1 MATLLVDPPATPTL
15 IAAPS
20 PRLLTLGFVPLTDAA
35 PLLVADELGFFPAQA
50 IEVALAPA
58 RSWAALRDRLA
69 QGAVQGAQLLAPL
82 ALAAA
87 AGLDPLLVDALSAGL
102 ILNREGNT
110 IVLGQGLLRAP
121 DQALSARV
129 AALGRPPVFGVVHG
143 WSSHAYLLRHWLADQ
158 GIDPD
163 RAVTWRVIPPPRA
176 PEFLAEGAIDGFCAG
191 EPWGS
196 LAVALGLGRIAATS
210 FAIAPGHAEKLLVTT
225 DAVGDRAAPLL
236 AAVLRAIAWLAD
248 PAHHDDAAR
257 ILSYRAM
264 PQVPVAVLRMGL
276 DAHVR
281 FDPAASFPAAPA
293 IAWHARAMARWGHL
307 PAATDPD
314 SLATLLCCPALWRAA
329 ARLADLTPTGET
341 A

>member
-1 MATLLVDPPATPTL
+1 MAILLADPP
-15 IAAPS
+15 AAPS
-20 PRLLTLGFVPLTDAA
+20 PTAARSPRVLTLGFVPLTDAA
-35 PLLVADELGFFPAQA
+35 PLLVADELGFFRAQG

-82 ALAAA
+82 ALAAVA
-87 AGLDPLLVDALSAGL
+87 RLDPLLDALGAGL

-110 IVLGQGLLRAP
+110 IVLGQALLRAP
-121 DQALSARV
+121 DQALPERF

-143 WSSHAYLLRHWLADQ
+143 WSSHAYLLRHWLAGQ

-176 PEFLAEGAIDGFCAG
+176 PELLAEGTIDGFCAG

-210 FAIAPGHAEKLLVTT
+210 AAIAPGHAEKLLVTT

-264 PQVPVAVLRMGL
+264 PQVPVAVLRAGL
-276 DAHVR
+276 GAHVR
-281 FDPAASFPAAPA
+281 FDPAASFPAASA

-307 PAATDPD
+307 PAAADPD
-314 SLATLLCCPALWRAA
+314 SLATLLCRPALWREA